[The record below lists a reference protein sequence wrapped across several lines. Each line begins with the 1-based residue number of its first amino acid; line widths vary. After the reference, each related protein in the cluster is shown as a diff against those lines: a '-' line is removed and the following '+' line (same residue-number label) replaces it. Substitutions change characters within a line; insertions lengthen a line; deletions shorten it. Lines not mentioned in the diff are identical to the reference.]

1 MPKERSWH
9 WVSFGHITNSV
20 ARLSADQRGG
30 VAIMMGLLFPVLLA
44 GLGFGFEISN
54 WYLKT
59 RAMQNAADAAATAA
73 ASNGEDNYNLE
84 AAAVAANYGFIDGT
98 DNVSVTASNDAT
110 CPAGDG
116 INPPCYSVTI
126 SSKVPLFLSQLV
138 GYTGDTSLNGVPEKL
153 LTSAAVA
160 IQTTR
165 QQPICLLT
173 LSQSGQGI
181 RTDGATELEFRRLQ
195 RDVGFRINVQWF
207 RLECY
212 LRAGGR
218 HQFRLRQQAKIQYSG
233 RSRSLRRVSHQHSGQ
248 YMRRGHKR
256 LSARTAKKE

>member
-1 MPKERSWH
+1 MPKERSGNR
-9 WVSFGHITNSV
+9 VSFGHITNSV

-59 RAMQNAADAAATAA
+59 RAMQNAADAAVIAA

-84 AAAVAANYGFIDGT
+84 AAAVAANYGFFDGT

-126 SSKVPLFLSQLV
+126 SNKVPLFLSQLV
-138 GYTGDTSLNGVPEKL
+138 GYTGDISLNGVPEKL

-160 IQTTR
+160 IQTTKK
-165 QQPICLLT
+165 QPLCLLT

-181 RTDGATELEFRRLQ
+181 RTDGAPNSNF
-195 RDVGFRINVQWF
+195 
-207 RLECY
+207 
-212 LRAGGR
+212 AGCSVMSDSGSTCNGSDLMLPTGWR
-218 HQFRLRQQAKIQYSG
+218 HISLLRQQAKIQYSG

-256 LSARTAKKE
+256 RLARTAKKE